1 MTYGCKKTASFKMIP
16 GKFQHGRIGPH
27 SEWGKASRAVNQV
40 KLYRKRFFDR
50 KISCYRFST
59 RISINSASLGSD
71 EKNASPFLLQA
82 KIRIKSFKY
91 MEIIRY
97 QYGHG
102 PSCQFFWAH

>member
-1 MTYGCKKTASFKMIP
+1 MTYGCKKTASFKMIS
-16 GKFQHGRIGPH
+16 GKLQHSWIGPH

-40 KLYRKRFFDR
+40 KLYRKSFFYR
-50 KISCYRFST
+50 KISCYRFPT
-59 RISINSASLGSD
+59 GISINSASLGAN

-91 MEIIRY
+91 VKIIRH

-102 PSCQFFWAH
+102 FSFQPFLAH